1 MICDTRTSSC
11 QAGDHRRA
19 ITAENRRILNFS
31 SITCYHIICDNHVI
45 CPLALLFLILIWY
58 IIPGTYITWYIRY
71 WYRPLLILLR
81 SRLITT
87 NCYNCSSMIWRWR
100 AVDARLCVY
109 VLVLHAYGMLF
120 FYWTILLVVAD
131 TAINAVAVRMIHYC
145 CCFSCSAACWS
156 SLSRYFRE
164 KNSVPP
170 VGGTQCVPPDCYI

>member
-1 MICDTRTSSC
+1 MICNTLTSSC

-31 SITCYHIICDNHVI
+31 SITSYYIICDIISYVH
-45 CPLALLFLILIWY
+45 LLFLFLILIWY

-87 NCYNCSSMIWRWR
+87 NCYNCSSMIWRRR

-131 TAINAVAVRMIHYC
+131 TAINAIATYDSLF

-164 KNSVPP
+164 KISVPP
-170 VGGTQCVPPDCYI
+170 VGGTQCAPPDCII